1 MNATAKTLFGLSLIA
16 YLAAA
21 PLAAQEEPAAGGM
34 PTYTGKGKVSEPLDT
49 DKGAVFDIGGG
60 ITMLFP
66 KGLPVGHSRLV
77 TLEKGKKKPG
87 GDQVKPGF
95 KAEGPVLEFNGA
107 LSTSRE
113 PIVLAMTMKKEPSK
127 PGHRFVLAMEV
138 GGFCEEHNKQYKLKS
153 GLCSDWQIIDADYDE
168 AGKRVVAR
176 LNSTGGLRMQ
186 FGYLPDGPA
195 AGEPATKD

>member
-1 MNATAKTLFGLSLIA
+1 MNATAKTLLGLSLFA
-16 YLAAA
+16 YLTAA
-21 PLAAQEEPAAGGM
+21 PLAAQEEGGSTGM
-34 PTYTGKGKVSEPLDT
+34 PTYTGLGKVSEPLDS
-49 DKGAVFDIGGG
+49 DKGALFNIGSG

-66 KGLPVGHSRLV
+66 RGLPVGHSRLV
-77 TLEKGKKKPG
+77 TLEKGKKKPAPN
-87 GDQVKPGF
+87 QVKPGF

-113 PIVLAMTMKKEPSK
+113 PIVLAMTVKKDPYLK
-127 PGHRFVLAMEV
+127 GHRLVLAMEV

-153 GLCSDWQIIDADYDE
+153 GLCSDWQFIDAEYDE

-186 FGYLPDGPA
+186 FGNLPDEPA
-195 AGEPATKD
+195 AGKPAADD

>member
-1 MNATAKTLFGLSLIA
+1 
-16 YLAAA
+16 
-21 PLAAQEEPAAGGM
+21 
-34 PTYTGKGKVSEPLDT
+34 
-49 DKGAVFDIGGG
+49 VFDIGGG

-113 PIVLAMTMKKEPSK
+113 PIVLAMTMKKDPYK
-127 PGHRFVLAMEV
+127 KGHRFVLAMEV

-153 GLCSDWQIIDADYDE
+153 GLCSDWQILDADYDE
-168 AGKRVVAR
+168 AAKRVVAR

-195 AGEPATKD
+195 AGEPAAKD